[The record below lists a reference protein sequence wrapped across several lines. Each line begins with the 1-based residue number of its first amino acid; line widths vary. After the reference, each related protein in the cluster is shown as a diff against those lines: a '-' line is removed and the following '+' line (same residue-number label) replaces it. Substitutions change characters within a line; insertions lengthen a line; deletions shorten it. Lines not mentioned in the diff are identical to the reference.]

1 MKIISTTDAIINESW
16 LKFIS
21 WNLKLCA
28 VIFVTIVHCECDF
41 CGCSV
46 EARPDGLTVGMWC
59 TPPGRVPLSSIL
71 QNWLKLSIS
80 FYFCAYA
87 NFYPILLFVKAI
99 WKCPPSSVLLCVGFE
114 WPSRAP
120 VCRDCRRFDAFLS
133 WAWRFRQT
141 TRRTCFRK
149 PEQSNL
155 NQFEL
160 CDDKL

>member
-99 WKCPPSSVLLCVGFE
+99 WKCPPSSVLLLCGLRVTLSSSGL
-114 WPSRAP
+114 SRLSTI
-120 VCRDCRRFDAFLS
+120 RRFFVLSVAFPPNYTADVFS
-133 WAWRFRQT
+133 
-141 TRRTCFRK
+141 
-149 PEQSNL
+149 
-155 NQFEL
+155 
-160 CDDKL
+160 